1 MSVSYFRPDYNFNC
15 RLTADLQW
23 LITFCGD
30 KMGCSLN
37 CGNAVTLWWTKCCI
51 RPSFNVHF
59 SLPADI
65 PLLKEAWSLPGLR
78 QHRLQS
84 SLTVSISLLTRTDCG
99 WQPTSLLRPPP
110 APQQLARKMSRTIP
124 FAILLL
130 QPLSTTIANHA
141 EQSQQPT
148 FTGTWS
154 SDAGHW
160 TQLQCQT
167 KDKSWPVKRC
177 QRSRNPVD
185 LMYTSTRLCIIG
197 FELSYTCLLHPGVI
211 HCLGYL
217 QMFQNKN
224 RKITWDVH
232 SWCHGTQKQ
241 NGLPSVLEK
250 LWVMMGWARF
260 LFFFFFFFSGTLC
273 ECCMF
278 FSQSPR
284 SQNEAWS
291 LLSLSAYLFIRSASG
306 IWINGKVFS
315 VARCA
320 WHLDGA
326 ASVAWVGLIGVL
338 WFSRT
343 CAPCLVV

>member
-1 MSVSYFRPDYNFNC
+1 MKPARPPSASAAELPHCLY
-15 RLTADLQW
+15 LTADQDRLW
-23 LITFCGD
+23 LTTYFP
-30 KMGCSLN
+30 SL
-37 CGNAVTLWWTKCCI
+37 TPPPSLSSWHEKCLELFHSQFSYCNLCLPPSLTMQNKANN
-51 RPSFNVHF
+51 RPS
-59 SLPADI
+59 
-65 PLLKEAWSLPGLR
+65 
-78 QHRLQS
+78 
-84 SLTVSISLLTRTDCG
+84 
-99 WQPTSLLRPPP
+99 
-110 APQQLARKMSRTIP
+110 LALGVVMER
-124 FAILLL
+124 
-130 QPLSTTIANHA
+130 
-141 EQSQQPT
+141 
-148 FTGTWS
+148 
-154 SDAGHW
+154 HW

-250 LWVMMGWARF
+250 LWVMMGWACF